1 MCRLLEQEFRI
12 CVQGCVHR
20 DPYRCCCF
28 RRIFG
33 RRSFLCKYACKRILR
48 VHACT
53 SKCSEGVRPFGL
65 WLCGEFGEGV
75 ERSVDKG
82 GYLVDWGKNSTR
94 FWTFFPFPS
103 HRKIVEKLTKSE
115 IENLYLHV
123 PCKYFNISSEFSER
137 RGDPWIV
144 KDVEKRKITTSLF
157 SRTVGHRRAKTR
169 ASRERNPG

>member
-1 MCRLLEQEFRI
+1 MYRDVYTGIHTVVAASVEFSAGEAFCANMHVNVY
-12 CVQGCVHR
+12 CVCTRV
-20 DPYRCCCF
+20 YV
-28 RRIFG
+28 
-33 RRSFLCKYACKRILR
+33 SKRG
-48 VHACT
+48 
-53 SKCSEGVRPFGL
+53 EGVRPFGL

-115 IENLYLHV
+115 IEILYLHV